1 MPDAGPD
8 PSTRPSAA
16 PAGIVPVQPAGR
28 VFFPWA
34 ALVFVVAAVPLILSG
49 LARGR
54 GQFDQQFFHE
64 PTIRQFV
71 AQWPHPNL
79 SDYLSATT
87 PGYHLAMAA
96 VARYVSGSLTVLKLV
111 SMVFTVVLLWVL
123 ERAVWER
130 ARRRGGGAGAP
141 AALLCLPV
149 ACSMYVFLP
158 GVWLQPD
165 NLGWLGV
172 LVMLLIALRPRWD
185 ELSLIGGALTLLLL
199 VWVRQSHAW
208 TAGLLWLGAWLGST
222 EQARRPI
229 TSPSPRRIGRVLA
242 AVAAS
247 APALACLA
255 WFAELW
261 GGLTPPGP
269 GGWFH
274 TQHDAGPNAA
284 TPAFVLALVAVFS
297 VFFAAWL
304 WPGLVEMWRER
315 RATLALAVA
324 GAAVL
329 AAVPTTTYKYE
340 ERATGL
346 WNIVRALDP
355 HRFNGGRP
363 FAWPM
368 VETIAAHTSPVILA
382 LAAAGAAVLACWL
395 VRLPRRDAWVYGL
408 GLAGFTLAQSANSNA
423 WQRYFEPMLL
433 MLMALMAATIG
444 PAPSFGRRWAWLG
457 PAALA
462 LLGALV
468 TLLTLW
474 REPVVVKT
482 W

>member
-1 MPDAGPD
+1 MADTGPD
-8 PSTRPSAA
+8 PNARPPCPASAGA
-16 PAGIVPVQPAGR
+16 SGGVR
-28 VFFPWA
+28 RRFFPWV
-34 ALVFVVAAVPLILSG
+34 ALVFVLAAVPLILTDLS
-49 LARGR
+49 RGR

-64 PTIRQFV
+64 PTIRQFA
-71 AQWPHPNL
+71 AQWPQPDL
-79 SDYLSATT
+79 SNYLSATT

-96 VARYVSGSLTVLKLV
+96 VAHYVSGSLTALKLV
-111 SMVFTVVLLWVL
+111 SMMFTVALLWVL

-130 ARRRGGGAGAP
+130 CGRR
-141 AALLCLPV
+141 ALVASLLSLPV

-172 LVMLLIALRPRWD
+172 LVMLLIAVRPRWD
-185 ELSLIGGALTLLLL
+185 ELSLIAGALTLLLL

-208 TAGLLWLGAWLGST
+208 TAGLLWLAAWLGSAD
-222 EQARRPI
+222 EPWRAI
-229 TSPSPRRIGRVLA
+229 TSPSVRRVGRVLGA
-242 AVAAS
+242 MAAS

-255 WFAELW
+255 WFAAIW

-269 GGWFH
+269 GDWFH
-274 TQHDAGPNAA
+274 KQHDAGPNAA
-284 TPAFVLALVAVFS
+284 APAFVLSLVAVFS
-297 VFFAAWL
+297 VFFVAWL
-304 WPGLVEMWRER
+304 WPGLVELWRTR
-315 RATLALAVA
+315 RATLALSM
-324 GAAVL
+324 L
-329 AAVPTTTYKYE
+329 AAIALASAPITTYKYE

-355 HRFNGGRP
+355 HRLNGGRP
-363 FAWPM
+363 FDAPWLEM
-368 VETIAAHTSPVILA
+368 VAAHTSPLIVA
-382 LAAAGAAVLACWL
+382 LAALGALALACWL

-408 GLAGFTLAQSANSNA
+408 GLAGFTLAQTANSNA

-433 MLMALMAATIG
+433 MFMALIAATIG
-444 PAPSFGRRWAWLG
+444 LPSVRARRFGWLG

-462 LLGALV
+462 LLGAAV
-468 TLLTLW
+468 TAVTLW